1 MALEKYT
8 DPGYDA
14 IDLGVEEKLG
24 LPSGLLSAIRTK
36 GERSNADQVSS
47 AGGKTAYQVIP
58 ETRDAIIKKY
68 KIDPWLSPENAAL
81 GAGYLLKEGLER
93 NRGDVSQSIGEYVGG
108 IDRKNWGP
116 VTKSYINRVMTGM
129 KSAEAMPA
137 DVVTRAYAA
146 YRDGR
151 MSPEDSAEF
160 EADIQS
166 GAVKL
171 PLGASIKRR
180 AAAPE
185 GFTAPASVIEAYQSG
200 KMTPED
206 AAEFE
211 QDVAANPALLP
222 KGVTLKPPT
231 SSLVAQ
237 IPGQFGPGP
246 VTAQPTPEVAPTIGE
261 RLVGAGEAGLSTIT
275 GLTGG
280 ALGMAGGAVGGL
292 AGAVLR
298 GELGTPE
305 AVKNIEQAAAEGA
318 QALTYEPRTAQGQ
331 QQTQAVG
338 EVLQQAIPVMPLTGE
353 LAMAGRAAA
362 TAAPSARA
370 AVGTAA
376 QQAARTAR
384 EIPARV
390 AKAVRPAEVPATA
403 GTRGSAGAAGV
414 DMATLRQAKAEELP
428 VPIELTKGQKT
439 RAFEQQRFEQ
449 EAAKNPELGQP
460 LRERMAEQ
468 NQAMLA
474 NFDSFVDQTG
484 AVETTARGTGAAI
497 DKALRARMDADKA
510 KIRVAYKNA
519 EKAGEMESPVE
530 LNKVIDHLNDQAPE
544 IAAGVSTTL
553 QAARNRA
560 VRLGAAIEGA
570 DGQLIPQ
577 PIPLKSAELFRR
589 AISGATDFDPVNIRQ
604 SSILKGLIDEATD
617 GVGGS
622 LYKDARKLR
631 SRLSQN
637 YENIGLIKQLIG
649 KKRGSSDRVV
659 ALEDVF
665 DRSVLRGSLDDVRQL
680 RRVLQT
686 EGEQGTQAWKELQG
700 ATIRHIR
707 DAATSNVARDIRGNE
722 IVSAAKLDRV
732 VRQLDAD
739 GKLDFIFGKKGGEQ
753 IRMINEIA
761 KDVYTAPPGSI
772 NTSNTASVLMA
783 ALDMAISGTAGLPL
797 PVLSGMKMLSKNVKD
812 RKIRQRINEALRTKE
827 KQPAAKL

>member
-1 MALEKYT
+1 
-8 DPGYDA
+8 
-14 IDLGVEEKLG
+14 
-24 LPSGLLSAIRTK
+24 
-36 GERSNADQVSS
+36 
-47 AGGKTAYQVIP
+47 
-58 ETRDAIIKKY
+58 
-68 KIDPWLSPENAAL
+68 
-81 GAGYLLKEGLER
+81 
-93 NRGDVSQSIGEYVGG
+93 
-108 IDRKNWGP
+108 
-116 VTKSYINRVMTGM
+116 MT
-129 KSAEAMPA
+129 
-137 DVVTRAYAA
+137 
-146 YRDGR
+146 
-151 MSPEDSAEF
+151 
-160 EADIQS
+160 
-166 GAVKL
+166 
-171 PLGASIKRR
+171 
-180 AAAPE
+180 
-185 GFTAPASVIEAYQSG
+185 
-200 KMTPED
+200 
-206 AAEFE
+206 
-211 QDVAANPALLP
+211 
-222 KGVTLKPPT
+222 
-231 SSLVAQ
+231 
-237 IPGQFGPGP
+237 
-246 VTAQPTPEVAPTIGE
+246 
-261 RLVGAGEAGLSTIT
+261 
-275 GLTGG
+275 
-280 ALGMAGGAVGGL
+280 
-292 AGAVLR
+292 
-298 GELGTPE
+298 
-305 AVKNIEQAAAEGA
+305 
-318 QALTYEPRTAQGQ
+318 
-331 QQTQAVG
+331 
-338 EVLQQAIPVMPLTGE
+338 
-353 LAMAGRAAA
+353 GRAAA
-362 TAAPSARA
+362 AAAPSARA

-384 EIPARV
+384 EIPDRV
-390 AKAVRPAEVPATA
+390 AEVVRPSEVPATA

-428 VPIELTKGQKT
+428 VPIELTEGQRT
-439 RAFEQQRFEQ
+439 RSFEQQRFEQ
-449 EAAKNPELGQP
+449 EAAKSPELGQP

-484 AVETTARGTGAAI
+484 AMETTARGTGAAV

-530 LNKVIDHLNDQAPE
+530 LNKVIDHLNEQAPE

-560 VRLGAAIEGA
+560 IRLGAAIEGA
-570 DGQLIPQ
+570 DGQLVAQ
-577 PIPLKSAELFRR
+577 PVPLKSAELFRR

-617 GVGGS
+617 GLGGN

-631 SRLSQN
+631 ARLSQN
-637 YENIGLIKQLIG
+637 YENIGVIKQLIG

-665 DRSVLRGSLDDVRQL
+665 DRSILRGSLDDVRQL

-761 KDVYTAPPGSI
+761 KDVYTAPPGTV

-827 KQPAAKL
+827 KQPPANQGSKL